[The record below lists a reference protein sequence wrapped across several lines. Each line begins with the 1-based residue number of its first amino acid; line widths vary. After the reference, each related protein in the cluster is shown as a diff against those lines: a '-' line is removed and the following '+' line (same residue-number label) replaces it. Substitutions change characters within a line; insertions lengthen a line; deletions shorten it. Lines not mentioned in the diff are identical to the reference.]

1 MSEVVNF
8 PFENPLV
15 GQIESVDLTMCETIV
30 SLQRNQTFF
39 HKIVNLASRTFRARQ
54 KSEEEYWFDFIK
66 VHLKVPSET
75 SFIMVIDEMPED
87 QVCVPLG
94 LLLQVTEFSG
104 TSLPFSIVS
113 DVANGSVEGEKRGL
127 MYDWV
132 HTDTKE
138 AARALLQVGVDVDT
152 QNPNGYFNSQQARVI
167 SKDKI
172 ENVALLTEAVTSKL
186 KEWQNEQFKRSLIIS
201 ALRTTVLLSTNE
213 YSLADEFEEIK
224 NEELNS
230 DTVSDDYENFDL
242 VELWNWMIEHL
253 EFTGFIGSFQDFVG
267 YSRSFVQDEV
277 FAQEEEESWL
287 WLNTVFLNTEEE
299 DLHQ

>member
-1 MSEVVNF
+1 MSEVVSF

-15 GQIESVDLTMCETIV
+15 GQIESVDLTMCEAIV

-39 HKIVNLASRTFRARQ
+39 HKIVNLASRTFTARQ
-54 KSEEEYWFDFIK
+54 KSDEEFWFDFIK
-66 VHLKVPSET
+66 VHLKVPRDK
-75 SFIMVIDEMPED
+75 SFIMVIDKMPED

-94 LLLQVTEFSG
+94 LLLQVAEFSG
-104 TSLPFSIVS
+104 TSLPFSMVS
-113 DVANGSVEGEKRGL
+113 DVANEGVDGEKRGL

-138 AARALLQVGVDVDT
+138 ASRALLQVGVDLDT
-152 QNPNGYFNSQQARVI
+152 QNPNGFFNPHQSKTI

-186 KEWQNEQFKRSLIIS
+186 KEWQNEQFKKSLLLS
-201 ALRTTVLLSTNE
+201 ALKTTVLLSTNA
-213 YSLADEFEEIK
+213 YSLADEFEDHE
-224 NEELNS
+224 NGELNS
-230 DTVSDDYENFDL
+230 DPVSDEYENFDL
-242 VELWNWMIEHL
+242 VDLWNWMIENL
-253 EFTGFIGSFQDFVG
+253 EFTGFIGGFQDFVG

-287 WLNTVFLNTEEE
+287 WLNTVFWNTDEE